1 MGVITALETTYDQN
15 DWSDKIQFSRSR
27 GEDGVCTT
35 MESTR
40 VDPKGTFS
48 FCAFIM
54 NNKVYLCCV
63 LYLYH
68 SLALAM
74 FTSSF
79 FFFVLSQCLSLC
91 LSLSLCVCL
100 SVCLCLSVSVSLSL
114 LLFLS
119 DSVFA
124 STSYFCF

>member
-1 MGVITALETTYDQN
+1 MGVITALETSYDQN
-15 DWSDKIQFSRSR
+15 DWSDKIQFNRSR

-79 FFFVLSQCLSLC
+79 FFFVLSQCLSLSLSVSFSLC
-91 LSLSLCVCL
+91 LSICLSV
-100 SVCLCLSVSVSLSL
+100 SVCLCLSLSAAFSFCL
-114 LLFLS
+114 
-119 DSVFA
+119 FA
-124 STSYFCF
+124 STSYFCV